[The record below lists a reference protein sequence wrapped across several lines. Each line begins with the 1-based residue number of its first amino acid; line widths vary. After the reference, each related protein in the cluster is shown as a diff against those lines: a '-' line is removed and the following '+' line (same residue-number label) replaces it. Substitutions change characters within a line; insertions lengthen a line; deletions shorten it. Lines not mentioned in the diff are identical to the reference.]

1 MTRKFM
7 FVLIAVIGAALTFL
21 KVQFGLAIDATAV
34 VGAITLIV
42 VYVFNEAKA
51 DIGRMAAQAH
61 KWRDPK
67 FLATFLGAIIVPIV
81 EAFGLTL
88 PVEIIQA
95 VLAAIVALLFKL
107 KK

>member
-1 MTRKFM
+1 MTRKFLL
-7 FVLIAVIGAALTFL
+7 VLVAVIGAALTFL
-21 KVQFGLAIDATAV
+21 KAQFGLSIDATAV

-42 VYVFNEAKA
+42 VYVFGEAKA
-51 DIGRMAAQAH
+51 DMARLKAQAN
-61 KWRDPK
+61 KWGDPK
-67 FLATFLGAIIVPIV
+67 FLATFLGAIIVPVV

-88 PVEIIQA
+88 PTEIIQA